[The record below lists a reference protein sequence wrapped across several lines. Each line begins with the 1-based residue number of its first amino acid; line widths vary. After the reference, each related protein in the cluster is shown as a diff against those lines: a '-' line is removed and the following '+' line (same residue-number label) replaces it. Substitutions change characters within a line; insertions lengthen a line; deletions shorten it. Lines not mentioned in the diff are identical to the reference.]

1 MRVIGLLRAYVA
13 PPSFIA
19 FAVALVVAVSGA
31 LLAGVPI
38 SESLL
43 FGFDAACVVFLLYLL
58 RLRGHDAL
66 DMRRSAAANDT
77 NRTGLLAITIVIL
90 LVVLVSIGT
99 LVGDKISA
107 AGEIPLVLVTLA
119 LAWLFANVVFGL
131 HYAHLYYG
139 QADGSDRGG
148 LDFPKVDT
156 LDYWDFFYFSFTLGM
171 TFQTSD
177 VSIES
182 GSFRR
187 VVLIHTMAA
196 FAFNIGILAYAIN
209 ILGGQT

>member
-1 MRVIGLLRAYVA
+1 MRIVELLRAHVA
-13 PPSFIA
+13 PPAFVA
-19 FAVALVVAVSGA
+19 FALVLVLVTIGATIGGLPIWEA
-31 LLAGVPI
+31 LLV
-38 SESLL
+38 
-43 FGFDAACVVFLLYLL
+43 GFDAGCVVFLLCLL
-58 RLRGHDAL
+58 RLRGDGAH
-66 DMRRSAAANDT
+66 DMRRRAAANDT
-77 NRTGLLAITIVIL
+77 NRTGLLAVTLVIL
-90 LVVLVSIGT
+90 LVILVSIGT
-99 LVGDKISA
+99 LVGGRSSLA
-107 AGEIPLVLVTLA
+107 EEIPLVLVTLA

-139 QADGSDRGG
+139 QADGADRGG

-156 LDYWDFFYFSFTLGM
+156 PDYWDFFYFSFTLGM